1 MRYGLPYQ
9 GSKSAIAEWIV
20 NQLPD
25 GDVFVDLFCG
35 GGAVTHYAMMS
46 RKYQQFIMNDI
57 DGRLPILF
65 CDCAYGKYT
74 TKTHPEWISREVF
87 NQRKA
92 DDAYIAL
99 VWSFS
104 NNGTGY
110 LYGADIEAYKH
121 AYHILVFDGDAEP
134 MRQFGIDLKMCDFD
148 DAFRRYSYYSKQIKN
163 FWPNKH
169 GEISKLI
176 QEHNRLYL
184 STCYCIMDYP
194 QEITHVLRPIP
205 EIQQEIDAIT
215 QLFAPNTIGVH
226 IRRTDNKASI
236 SGSPTT
242 AFIDAMKKELETD
255 NKVHFFVATDDTSV
269 RTLLQNTFPGRIITQ
284 EFHKC
289 HRDTLSGMKQAVV
302 DLFCLA
308 RTTKIIGSYWSSFT
322 DTAAEI
328 GNTPLLIAGRENA
341 V

>member
-1 MRYGLPYQ
+1 MQQLTIVTQGGLCNRLRVVLSALYFSQHTAVPVRVEW
-9 GSKSAIAEWIV
+9 SKHKECFAH
-20 NQLPD
+20 
-25 GDVFVDLFCG
+25 FTDLFLPI
-35 GGAVTHYAMMS
+35 VSDNFRITPMRWWNKPVE
-46 RKYQQFIMNDI
+46 RKNLHLPALI
-57 DGRLPILF
+57 RLPF
-65 CDCAYGKYT
+65 
-74 TKTHPEWISREVF
+74 
-87 NQRKA
+87 
-92 DDAYIAL
+92 
-99 VWSFS
+99 
-104 NNGTGY
+104 
-110 LYGADIEAYKH
+110 
-121 AYHILVFDGDAEP
+121 
-134 MRQFGIDLKMCDFD
+134 
-148 DAFRRYSYYSKQIKN
+148 YSKQIKN

-184 STCYCIMDYP
+184 STCSCIMDYP

-215 QLFAPNTIGVH
+215 QHFTPHTIGVH

-236 SGSPTT
+236 SGSPTS
-242 AFIDAMKKELETD
+242 AFIEAMKKELETN